1 MVWAVLLVTPIVM
14 IEERLKLMQWLSPAF
29 PVGSFAYSHGLEQ
42 VIARGDVHDSKS
54 LNIWISDVLEFGAG
68 RADTILLCATLRG
81 ENGVEDMAKAV
92 AGSAERWRE
101 TIDQGRAFLAATNEI
116 YGETLQDMALPVAVG
131 SVARRLSLQHS
142 EIAAIFL
149 HSFVSN
155 LVSVATRFMPLGQAA
170 GQAVLSD
177 LHGLIASV
185 ASEGAQTPVD
195 ELTTSVF
202 CADLAAIEHET
213 LQPRMFRT

>member
-1 MVWAVLLVTPIVM
+1 MVSAVLLVIPIAM

-42 VIARGDVHDSKS
+42 VIARGDVYDAQS
-54 LNIWISDVLEFGAG
+54 LGDWISDVLEFGAG
-68 RADTILLCATLRG
+68 RADAILLCAALRD
-81 ENGVEDMAKAV
+81 ESGVADMAKAV
-92 AGSAERWRE
+92 SGSAERWRE

-131 SVARRLSLQHS
+131 SVARRLSLPHS

-170 GQAVLSD
+170 GQAVLTK
-177 LHGLIASV
+177 LHALV
-185 ASEGAQTPVD
+185 AGVAAEAAHTPVD
-195 ELTTSVF
+195 ELATSVF
-202 CADLAAIEHET
+202 CADMAAIEHET